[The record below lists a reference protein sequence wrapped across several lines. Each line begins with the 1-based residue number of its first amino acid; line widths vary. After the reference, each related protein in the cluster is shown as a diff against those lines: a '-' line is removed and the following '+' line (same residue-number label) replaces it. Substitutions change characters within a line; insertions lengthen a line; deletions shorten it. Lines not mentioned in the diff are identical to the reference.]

1 MEIILIMK
9 FQTIEDDFDPL
20 SLRKIIAFFAG
31 KAVLFSSTRKT
42 LFFCWRCK
50 IKSSMHQGLLLSF
63 LSPTPASDAL

>member
-1 MEIILIMK
+1 MEIILTMK
-9 FQTIEDDFDPL
+9 FQTIKDDFDPL
-20 SLRKIIAFFAG
+20 RKRIAFFAG